1 MNPNT
6 NFNPKLAAKA
16 QEDYCERNE
25 CPMFAPRDGLC
36 YRCGYNIFLPFNG
49 SHGAMLGITV
59 EEAGRKLITGCPIC
73 NYSYVE

>member
-1 MNPNT
+1 MNNRI
-6 NFNPKLAAKA
+6 FNPKQAAKA
-16 QEDYCERNE
+16 QEDYCELNE

-49 SHGAMLGITV
+49 SHGATLGITV